1 MSDRFELDRAALF
14 GVLRERGVEDTRNLT
29 LARAV
34 AAWSDDPRYRRESIA
49 VLLAQLTY
57 LLGIAAHV
65 APRPKEFTPHCLL
78 GLAGS
83 YHGAGEMFM
92 LCLCRPDGPFVCEEH
107 TAAVDLLD
115 SEPAPTGHELIR
127 AVCALLLDHASALIP
142 AARAAADAR

>member
-1 MSDRFELDRAALF
+1 RRSKRWRTPPRLSSSSKRGSRSFPRCSSAASRASGEACPYNEAGAAMSDRFELDRAALF
-14 GVLRERGVEDTRNLT
+14 DVLRERGVEDTRNLT

-83 YHGAGEMFM
+83 YHGVGEMFM
-92 LCLCRPDGPFVCEEH
+92 LCL
-107 TAAVDLLD
+107 
-115 SEPAPTGHELIR
+115 
-127 AVCALLLDHASALIP
+127 
-142 AARAAADAR
+142 